1 MQTIQVLDRNFDIFI
16 QEDKILS
23 RVKTLAESI
32 NQDYAGK
39 SVVFVAVL
47 NGSFMLASDLMKQIN
62 LDCRIEF
69 IKASSYAGTQSTG
82 SIKELIGLK
91 GDIAGHHVVII
102 EDIID
107 TGLTIDYIINL
118 LQEKNPESIEVCSLL
133 LKPEALQVDLKP
145 KYIGFEAENKFL
157 LGYGLDYDGFGRNL
171 KHIYVEKS

>member
-1 MQTIQVLDRNFDIFI
+1 MQTIQVLGRTFDIFI

-23 RVKTLAESI
+23 MVKTLAESI

-39 SVVFVAVL
+39 PVVFVAVL

-62 LDCRIEF
+62 LACRLEF
-69 IKASSYAGTQSTG
+69 IKTSSYAGTQSTG

-91 GDIAGHHVVII
+91 GDIKGHHVVII

-145 KYIGFEAENKFL
+145 KYIGFEVENKFL

>member
-1 MQTIQVLDRNFDIFI
+1 MPSIQVLDRNFDIFI
-16 QEDKILS
+16 QEDKILN

-32 NQDYAGK
+32 NHDYAGK
-39 SVVFVAVL
+39 PIVFVAVL

-62 LDCRIEF
+62 LACRIEF
-69 IKASSYAGTQSTG
+69 IKASSYAGIKSTG

-118 LQEKNPESIEVCSLL
+118 LKEKNPLSIEVCSLL
-133 LKPEALQVDLKP
+133 LKPEALKVDLQP
-145 KYIGFEAENKFL
+145 KYIGFEVENKFL